1 MARLVALMSAGDC
14 SFIVVWA
21 LSGLPVTLGSGIVA
35 NVDLSKP
42 KSKRSE
48 MSVFGIF

>member
-1 MARLVALMSAGDC
+1 MAKLVALMSAGGC
-14 SFIVVWA
+14 SFMVVWA
-21 LSGLPVTLGSGIVA
+21 LSGLSVMLGSEIVA

>member
-1 MARLVALMSAGDC
+1 MAKLVALMSAGGC

-35 NVDLSKP
+35 NVDFSKL
-42 KSKRSE
+42 KNKRSE
-48 MSVFGIF
+48 MSVFCIF